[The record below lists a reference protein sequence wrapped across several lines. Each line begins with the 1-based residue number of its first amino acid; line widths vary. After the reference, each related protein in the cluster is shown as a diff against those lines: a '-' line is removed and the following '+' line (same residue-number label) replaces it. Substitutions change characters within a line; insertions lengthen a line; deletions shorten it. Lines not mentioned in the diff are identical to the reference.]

1 MLFDSNIASFGELSF
16 SADYNHVPRKAGVI
30 SDGNYGQDQ
39 VQINSVDGVKE
50 VESSN
55 M

>member
-30 SDGNYGQDQ
+30 SDGHYGQDQ